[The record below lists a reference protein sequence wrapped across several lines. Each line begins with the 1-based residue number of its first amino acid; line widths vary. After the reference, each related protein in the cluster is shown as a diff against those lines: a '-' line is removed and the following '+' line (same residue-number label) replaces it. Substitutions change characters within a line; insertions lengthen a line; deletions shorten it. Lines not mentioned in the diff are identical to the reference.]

1 MFGRLTRIE
10 GTPAQIE
17 EGVRT
22 FEQNVARTTRELP
35 GNLGIVLMVNAEEGK
50 GIGVTYWADE
60 KALEASGET
69 MQRVRESATQSAG
82 TRIASVDTGEVLS
95 MERSGEPKTHTFIR
109 TNTLQ
114 GKPEQIGAALA
125 AYQKDVLPL
134 IKSLKGFRAATMAAN
149 AESGKIWVS
158 TVWETADDREASE
171 AKVAD
176 LRKSTAA
183 TAGAPGAKVELFESV
198 HVEFKVGAAS
208 ATS

>member
-109 TNTLQ
+109 INTLQ